1 MRSPSY
7 MLRNGPFS
15 RRRLETQFRTRRLFS
30 GRSKSSHGVRLL
42 RSVMLA
48 GAQIL
53 PVIQA
58 DVTEKEA

>member
-15 RRRLETQFRTRRLFS
+15 RRRRKPNLGPEGFS
-30 GRSKSSHGVRLL
+30 VAGAKSWHRARLL

-58 DVTEKEA
+58 DVTDKE

>member
-1 MRSPSY
+1 

-15 RRRLETQFRTRRLFS
+15 RRRWKPKLGPEGFS
-30 GRSKSSHGVRLL
+30 VAGASRGTGPVLL

-53 PVIQA
+53 AVIQA
-58 DVTEKEA
+58 GVTETE